1 MELTASPPPI
11 RQLQGVGVSPGIAR
25 GPIVRMG
32 DPLPPPPSERSAF
45 ASSEEMAA
53 AKAALASVA
62 DDLRTRAQAV
72 AEPARSVLQAQA
84 LMADDPAIAD
94 DVAGRVAAGATAA
107 RAVWDAFASFRD
119 TLSRSKLADRVA
131 DLDDVRDRV
140 VAACRGVAPPQVP
153 DPGHPF
159 VLAARALSPA
169 DTAGLRVEQV
179 RAIVTVEGSATS
191 HTAILART
199 LGIPAV
205 VGCADILDVDDG
217 TPVLVHGAL
226 GIVDIDVETSD
237 DAPLATV
244 TPLVSASTDQGRTPE
259 GVGVTVMANIGQPSE
274 AIPAAAVGAAGVGLL
289 RTEFLYLRAGS
300 PPSVDDQRDAL
311 MEVLTAFPH
320 ELVVVRLLDAGGEKP
335 LPFLSNVPEP
345 NPALGVRGLRAL
357 RKHENV
363 LDQQLDAVAQAAAR
377 TTARVA
383 VMAPLVTDADDAAWF
398 VSRVRSHVDW
408 PAEIEIGVM
417 IETPA
422 AALTAES
429 VLAVC
434 DFASIGTNDLGQYVM
449 AADRSLGALAE
460 LQNPWH
466 PAILELVARAISAGR
481 RLGKPVGVCGE
492 AAADP
497 LLALVFAG
505 LGVHSLS
512 MSWSAIDDVR
522 SMLSRYSPAAC
533 SAAADAALAG
543 RDAAGSRAAAKAAL
557 SRFAE

>member
-363 LDQQLDAVAQAAAR
+363 LDQQLDAIAQAAAR
-377 TTARVA
+377 TAARVA

-543 RDAAGSRAAAKAAL
+543 RDAAGSRSAAKAAL